1 MDNILSI
8 NNFDK
13 CMFIFSKYMQDTYD
27 VDVKSIKDIDLKK
40 TLYSLLLTVRD
51 NAKNAGL
58 SPAIENLNK
67 DVIKQLV
74 NYYKENFKVVEQ
86 KKPTMKTLDR
96 DQQVYG
102 DRPLS
107 TLEFKAPLNIN
118 KAAEVNQR
126 YEQFVKTP

>member
-1 MDNILSI
+1 
-8 NNFDK
+8 
-13 CMFIFSKYMQDTYD
+13 MFIFSKYMQDTYD